1 MIFTWGSEEIIP
13 FLKLQHNNSYYF
25 LEVFVLSLGVA
36 YIWKTTVQW
45 EIENLNCSRDKNVGF
60 AANEGIVISPL
71 EERNNK
77 SLK

>member
-1 MIFTWGSEEIIP
+1 M
-13 FLKLQHNNSYYF
+13 
-25 LEVFVLSLGVA
+25 LSFGVA

-45 EIENLNCSRDKNVGF
+45 EIESLNCSRDKNVGF
-60 AANEGIVISPL
+60 AANEGIVISLL